1 MTDINLQIE
10 QARARL
16 QDLQAKARK
25 SDRRDDTRRK
35 ILYGA
40 AYLAALQDLPE
51 EKRAASSDRVHKYIV
66 RAKDR
71 EFLGLPDLGILR
83 AAPVEN

>member
-10 QARARL
+10 QTKARL

-25 SDRRDDTRRK
+25 NDRRDETRRK

-40 AYLAALQDLPE
+40 AYLSGLRDLPK
-51 EKRAASSDRVHKYIV
+51 EKRAASSDRVHKYII

-71 EFLGLPDLGILR
+71 EFLGLPVLGGPDLRSDGK
-83 AAPVEN
+83 

>member
-1 MTDINLQIE
+1 MTDINLQIV
-10 QARARL
+10 QAKARL

-25 SDRRDDTRRK
+25 SKRRDETRRK

-51 EKRAASSDRVHKYIV
+51 EKRAASSDRVLKYV
-66 RAKDR
+66 RRVKDR
-71 EFLGLPDLGILR
+71 EFLGLRTRGANR
-83 AAPVEN
+83 SAPE

>member
-10 QARARL
+10 QAKARL

-25 SDRRDDTRRK
+25 SERRDNTRRK

-40 AYLAALQDLPE
+40 AYLAALQDLPK
-51 EKRAASSDRVHKYIV
+51 EKRAASSDRVHKSV
-66 RAKDR
+66 KRAKDR
-71 EFLGLPDLGILR
+71 EFLSLPPLS
-83 AAPVEN
+83 AKSCSE

>member
-10 QARARL
+10 QAKARL

-25 SDRRDDTRRK
+25 SERRDNTRRK

-51 EKRAASSDRVHKYIV
+51 EKRAASSDRVHKYVV

-71 EFLGLPDLGILR
+71 EFLGLPT
-83 AAPVEN
+83 VETIIKS

>member
-10 QARARL
+10 QAKARL

-25 SDRRDDTRRK
+25 NERRDDTRRK

-51 EKRAASSDRVHKYIV
+51 EKRAASSARVHKYV
-66 RAKDR
+66 FRAKDR
-71 EFLGLPDLGILR
+71 EFLGLQKKPIIKPER
-83 AAPVEN
+83 EPR